1 MLRGNRQKRSQF
13 VCQRCRPSLRLMGI
27 THTFWAFPSLKY
39 IQKTCI
45 KLRKTAHDPQHD
57 RLRGSCRGSARRL
70 PHGRPAQRQSSV
82 PRPFDPAARRAS
94 RARVRV
100 TRAPGSGFEA
110 RQGRM
115 QDFAQSG
122 TRGCRDA
129 CGVRGARRSPCAGR
143 CRRGAAGSGCSAA
156 FGR

>member
-1 MLRGNRQKRSQF
+1 
-13 VCQRCRPSLRLMGI
+13 MGADVKGEPTKTLAI
-27 THTFWAFPSLKY
+27 RVPAMPPQLAPHEYNAYILGIPEPQY

-45 KLRKTAHDPQHD
+45 KLRKTVHDPQHD
-57 RLRGSCRGSARRL
+57 RLRGSYRGSARRL

-82 PRPFDPAARRAS
+82 PRSFDPAARRAS

-100 TRAPGSGFEA
+100 TRAPGSRFEA

-122 TRGCRDA
+122 
-129 CGVRGARRSPCAGR
+129 
-143 CRRGAAGSGCSAA
+143 
-156 FGR
+156 